1 MSVFSR
7 FKKTTSY
14 SLKTGGAIGTITGVF
29 SDFLLPVAN
38 YGLLLSA
45 FFAVLLV
52 LLILLYV
59 FFNDKITSML
69 NSSKNEGEGN
79 DNSIWFAPLAFA
91 VFFMSAITL
100 GAYQL
105 GSQEENKEAGFIASH
120 LPIVKEL
127 QIQTG
132 VLERIESNTREMV
145 EQQKESNTHLTKVSD
160 NTKELVEIQQKSQS
174 ALNNLAN
181 ESKRQSFSAYD
192 YGQAVAQGN
201 LERVKFYLDSP
212 KWRDSI
218 HQQASY
224 SNLIPPIETKL
235 IEANNDVQAVKV
247 LALLIERG
255 LADPSKR
262 FNTPMSGDLLEVVD
276 KHVNQPIQA
285 EYQAKKLVHDQK
297 VEKETLE
304 RSALQA
310 KYDKAQADQTL
321 CNLEL
326 IDYHNKLQE
335 IEESLQAPLDKINER
350 KKAEH
355 DRLASTRGPRT
366 FFPETLYS
374 NEEIKVLRAERM
386 VDKPSCTLSSN
397 STENQRLMRELLS
410 KIQVKNKLI
419 GELNMQAPRMPMAKF
434 AVKIEQSLLSVAILS
449 NNDQF
454 VSFLESKPRPADG
467 FSRIFYSSTGD
478 VIYSEK

>member
-1 MSVFSR
+1 MSVLSR

-14 SLKTGGAIGTITGVF
+14 SLKTGGTIGTIAGVF

-69 NSSKNEGEGN
+69 NSSKDEGESN
-79 DNSIWFAPLAFA
+79 DNSIWFAPLAFS

-127 QIQTG
+127 QVQTG

-145 EQQKESNTHLTKVSD
+145 EQQKESNTHLTNVSD
-160 NTKELVEIQQKSQS
+160 NTKELIEIQQKSQG
-174 ALNNLAN
+174 ALSNLAK
-181 ESKRQSFSAYD
+181 ESNRQSFSAHD
-192 YGQAVAQGN
+192 YSQAVAQGN

-218 HQQASY
+218 HKQASY
-224 SNLIPPIETKL
+224 SNLFPPIETKL
-235 IEANNDVQAVKV
+235 IEANNDEQAVKV
-247 LALLIERG
+247 LTLLIERG
-255 LADPSKR
+255 LVDTSKR
-262 FNTPMSGDLLEVVD
+262 FNTPMSGELLEVIE
-276 KHVNQPIQA
+276 KHVNQPIKA
-285 EYQAKKLVHDQK
+285 EYNAKKLVHDK
-297 VEKETLE
+297 KIKKETLE
-304 RSALQA
+304 RDAIQA
-310 KYDKAQADQTL
+310 KYKKVQADNTQ
-321 CNLEL
+321 CNLDV
-326 IDYHNKLQE
+326 IDYHKKLQE
-335 IEESLQAPLDKINER
+335 IEKSLQAPLDKINER

-355 DRLASTRGPRT
+355 DRLAATRGPRT
-366 FFPETLYS
+366 FYPETLYS

-386 VDKPSCTLSSN
+386 IDKPSCSLTSN
-397 STENQRLMRELLS
+397 STENQKLMMDLIA
-410 KIQVKNKLI
+410 KVQIKNKLI
-419 GELNMQAPRMPMAKF
+419 GELRMQAPKMPMAAF
-434 AVKIEQSLLSVAILS
+434 ATKIEQSLLSVAILS

-454 VSFLESKPRPADG
+454 VAFLESQPRPADG
-467 FSRIFYSSTGD
+467 LLRIFYSSTGD
-478 VIYSEK
+478 IIYSEM

>member
-1 MSVFSR
+1 MGMFSR
-7 FKKTTSY
+7 VKKTTSY
-14 SLKTGGAIGTITGVF
+14 SLKTGGTIGTIAGVF

-59 FFNDKITSML
+59 FFNDKITNML
-69 NSSKNEGEGN
+69 NSSKDEGESN

-127 QIQTG
+127 QVQTG
-132 VLERIESNTREMV
+132 VLERIERNTREMV
-145 EQQKESNTHLTKVSD
+145 DQQKESNTHLTKVSD
-160 NTKELVEIQQKSQS
+160 NTNELVEIQQKSQNV
-174 ALNNLAN
+174 LNNLAD

-201 LERVKFYLDSP
+201 LKRVQFYLDSP

-224 SNLIPPIETKL
+224 SNLVPPIETKL
-235 IEANNDVQAVKV
+235 IEANNDEQAVKV

-255 LADPSKR
+255 LVDPGRR
-262 FNTPMSGDLLEVVD
+262 FNAQMSGDFLALID
-276 KHVNQPIQA
+276 KNVNQPIQA
-285 EYQAKKLVHDQK
+285 EYEAKKSVHDNK
-297 VEKETLE
+297 IEKLTRE
-304 RSALQA
+304 RSALKA
-310 KYDKAQADQTL
+310 KSDKIQSDKHL
-321 CNLEL
+321 CNLEV
-326 IDYHNKLQE
+326 IDYHNKLNE
-335 IEESLQAPLDKINER
+335 IEKSLQGPLDKINEK
-350 KKAEH
+350 KKAEF
-355 DRLASTRGPRT
+355 DRLNGENGPKT

-374 NEEIKVLRAERM
+374 NEDIKVLRAEKM
-386 VDKPSCTLSSN
+386 IAKPSCNAPSN
-397 STENQRLMRELLS
+397 STENSRLMIELRGE
-410 KIQVKNKLI
+410 IQIKNKEI
-419 GELNMQAPRMPMAKF
+419 SELNMLAPKMPMAKF
-434 AVKIEQSLLSVAILS
+434 ATKIEQSLLSVAMLA

-454 VSFLESKPRPADG
+454 VSFLESQPRPTDG
-467 FSRIFYSSTGD
+467 FLRIFYSYSGEM
-478 VIYSEK
+478 IYSEK